1 MLHIV
6 LILFCGLLPLIGAA
20 AILWFL
26 IHLWVAFRMDA
37 KLAPRDYSYLGAGI
51 FAIVIGLA
59 GLNFAARNA
68 PPLSSPPPG
77 APAHGTP
84 APAEPSAPP
93 APAAQPP
100 ST

>member
-37 KLAPRDYSYLGAGI
+37 KLTARDYSYLGAGI
-51 FAIVIGLA
+51 FAIIIGSTHAA
-59 GLNFAARNA
+59 G
-68 PPLSSPPPG
+68 SSMPYMN
-77 APAHGTP
+77 TP
-84 APAEPSAPP
+84 ALRDCRQGHTVPRTAKLGRGWG
-93 APAAQPP
+93 
-100 ST
+100 

>member
-6 LILFCGLLPLIGAA
+6 LILLCGLLPLLGAA

-37 KLAPRDYSYLGAGI
+37 KLGPRDYSFLGAGI
-51 FAIVIGLA
+51 FAIIIGIA

-68 PPLSSPPPG
+68 PPLN
-77 APAHGTP
+77 APAHDAPAT
-84 APAEPSAPP
+84 APAEPST
-93 APAAQPP
+93 QPKPVP

>member
-1 MLHIV
+1 MLHNV
-6 LILFCGLLPLIGAA
+6 LILLCGILPLIGAA

-37 KLAPRDYSYLGAGI
+37 KLTARDYSLLGAGI
-51 FAIVIGLA
+51 FAIIIGIA

-68 PPLSSPPPG
+68 PPLN
-77 APAHGTP
+77 APAHGAP
-84 APAEPSAPP
+84 AAAPAEPTTQP
-93 APAAQPP
+93 AP